1 MLIATLAT
9 LLTSCAPAQVLYPS
23 TDAIDAAWK
32 KVREAE
38 APFIGLGKNDR
49 LKVHWLDA
57 DRLWYQTL
65 ENGTT
70 QYTLANASKG
80 LKSPAFD
87 HNQLALN
94 LGKTFGKK
102 LDPNHRQNRWADF
115 PHGGGKSIQPAKWGM
130 GFGPNG
136 CKLAACKPPTTGC
149 RPRPQWRGKRGNQHS
164 F

>member
-38 APFIGLGKNDR
+38 APFIGLVKNDR

-87 HNQLALN
+87 HNQLAMNQKSLLTN
-94 LGKTFGKK
+94 LLSFLIMNLKNLIITINGKHQE
-102 LDPNHRQNRWADF
+102 LINHSLID
-115 PHGGGKSIQPAKWGM
+115 
-130 GFGPNG
+130 
-136 CKLAACKPPTTGC
+136 
-149 RPRPQWRGKRGNQHS
+149 
-164 F
+164 